1 MKNITFSYIK
11 DGATKKSGEILNII
25 QNNGFTIL
33 ALKPYCFTEGHAKMF
48 YHEHKGKSFYEKLIQ
63 FTVGESEL
71 PPSVIAM
78 ILSSPDTTIDSFR
91 KLIGATDPNK
101 AYVGSIRQLF
111 GDPKRYANG
120 EPTNAIHGSDSRESA
135 IREIKLIFP
144 EFVFD
149 EED

>member
-1 MKNITFSYIK
+1 MDNITFSYIK
-11 DGATKKSGEILNII
+11 DGATKKSGEILNMI

-48 YHEHKGKSFYEKLIQ
+48 YSEHKEKSFYDKLIR
-63 FTVGESEL
+63 FTMGEL
-71 PPSVIAM
+71 VPNSVLVM
-78 ILSSPDTTIDSFR
+78 ILSSPNNTVDSFR
-91 KLIGATDPNK
+91 KLIGATDPAK
-101 AYVGSIRQLF
+101 AEKGTIRQLF
-111 GDPKRYANG
+111 GNPERYANG

-135 IREIKLIFP
+135 IREIQLIFP